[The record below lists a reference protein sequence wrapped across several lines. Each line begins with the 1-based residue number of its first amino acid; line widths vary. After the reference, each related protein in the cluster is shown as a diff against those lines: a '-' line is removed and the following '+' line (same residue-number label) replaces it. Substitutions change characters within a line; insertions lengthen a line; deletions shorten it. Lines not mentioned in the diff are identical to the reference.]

1 MELLDMP
8 SLDLMN
14 LRMEALDEARL
25 LQFYDDMGLW
35 DMKKR
40 VKQRLG
46 VINNNKGSYSNN
58 ERTDIPMTEN
68 ELENFPF

>member
-1 MELLDMP
+1 MP

>member
-1 MELLDMP
+1 MP

-46 VINNNKGSYSNN
+46 VINNDKGSYSNN